1 MTDQFA
7 NIQGARIR
15 YRDSGGSGPAV
26 LMTHGIGESLEFW
39 QRQFEASDLP
49 ARLIAWDMPGHGL
62 SEVLDSAIDLQGQA
76 KAAWQL
82 LDHLGIGQ
90 VILVGNL
97 LGAAMSLHMVAQAAT
112 RVRGLLLVSAAALGQ
127 DVFTPFRIMSLP
139 LLGELMNRPGPAAV
153 ERQIQAIVLRPEA
166 ITPEVRTAIVRNLSR
181 PGAGHHFLRL
191 LRELTHW
198 KGQPDAVWRRS
209 HEILRTVKAPTV
221 IMHGEQD
228 AVLPVQH
235 SRAAHK
241 VLPSAQ
247 LVVIQD
253 CGHTPQL
260 EQPALFN
267 GTLSRLVGIT

>member
-15 YRDSGGSGPAV
+15 YRDSGGRGPAV

-62 SEVLDSAIDLQGQA
+62 SEELDSAIDLQGQA
-76 KAAWQL
+76 QVAWQL

-90 VILVGNL
+90 VILVGNS
-97 LGAAMSLHMVAQAAT
+97 LGAAMSLQMVAQAAT
-112 RVRGLLLVSAAALGQ
+112 RVRGLLLANAAALGQ
-127 DVFTPFRIMSLP
+127 EVFTPFRIMSLP
-139 LLGELMNRPGPAAV
+139 FLGELMNRPGPAAV
-153 ERQIQAIVLRPEA
+153 ERQIQAIVLRPDA
-166 ITPEVRTAIVRNLSR
+166 ITPEVRTAIVRNLNR

-191 LRELTHW
+191 LRQLTHW
-198 KGQPDAVWRRS
+198 RGQRDAVWRRS
-209 HEILRTVKAPTV
+209 HEILRSVKTPTV

-228 AVLPVQH
+228 MVLPVQH
-235 SRAAHK
+235 SRAAHLM
-241 VLPSAQ
+241 LPAAE
-247 LVVIQD
+247 LVVLQN

-260 EQPALFN
+260 EQPIAFN
-267 GTLSRLVGIT
+267 EQLASLIARA